1 MERRR
6 TRGEQEAEFTR
17 AIIRLEKE
25 YLGRG
30 PQDVRTTFLSDLI
43 IVRIRGVLPPAEL
56 RLCETPEGRALI
68 KETRRKLF
76 ESARPMI
83 EVITEEV
90 PGARLVSLH
99 TDMSTRN
106 GERMLVI
113 TLDRSLD
120 ELFRP

>member
-30 PQDVRTTFLSDLI
+30 PQDVRTTFLGDLI
-43 IVRIRGVLPPAEL
+43 IVRIRGVLTLAEL
-56 RLCETPEGRALI
+56 KLCETAEGRALI

-83 EVITEEV
+83 EAITTELT
-90 PGARLVSLH
+90 GAHLVSLH

-113 TLDRSLD
+113 TLDQSLD
-120 ELFRP
+120 ERFRP